1 MCVGGSVCHFMAEGS
16 CYYHHTV
23 GGGGGWT
30 LHVHAHTCTCTF
42 ADVYDMGYYVY
53 QIRQCMQLL
62 FEMSTA
68 AVLNTCS

>member
-30 LHVHAHTCTCTF
+30 LHVHVHVHSLMYT
-42 ADVYDMGYYVY
+42 
-53 QIRQCMQLL
+53 IRLL
-62 FEMSTA
+62 CLPDQTMYA
-68 AVLNTCS
+68 ASL